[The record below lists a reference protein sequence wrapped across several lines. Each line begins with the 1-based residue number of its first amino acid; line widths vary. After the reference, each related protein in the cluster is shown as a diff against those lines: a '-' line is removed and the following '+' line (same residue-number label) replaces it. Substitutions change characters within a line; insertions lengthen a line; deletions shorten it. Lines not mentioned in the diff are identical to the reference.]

1 MMTVPVPMRFRTD
14 AAGGNGPV
22 RVDPGRGHPHHYPVA
37 AAIRRHGKGTAAITY
52 AFTDTPSAGSRY
64 RLPPWPIPLEPET
77 TGGARI
83 VIDSAAE
90 GLQNYFQAT
99 VKLMQ
104 VMARACGHDTLSG
117 FERRD
122 LTTWK
127 KDVAELTGVAYAGVD
142 S

>member
-83 VIDSAAE
+83 AKRQAWMNTALPAGSETARPSRLLSADPGQAWHRRATAVGQTGPRID
-90 GLQNYFQAT
+90 
-99 VKLMQ
+99 
-104 VMARACGHDTLSG
+104 DTPS
-117 FERRD
+117 
-122 LTTWK
+122 
-127 KDVAELTGVAYAGVD
+127 
-142 S
+142 